1 MIIPGL
7 ERFDSPVVIINQLYK
22 GEDWGVVARYVS
34 RQHIEGG
41 ESEAKIG
48 WHLSVTFPDFED
60 VDLDRVFGTL
70 EAALEYGI
78 NQIVS
83 GNLTPATSPACEMRS
98 KVYSFGDYERIA

>member
-7 ERFDSPVVIINQLYK
+7 ERFDSPVVIINQLYE
-22 GEDWGVVARYVS
+22 GEDWGVVARYIS
-34 RQHIEGG
+34 RPDVEGR

-78 NQIVS
+78 EQVVS
-83 GNLTPATSPACEMRS
+83 GKLTPATSPACEMRS
-98 KVYSFGDYERIA
+98 KVYSFGDYEKIA

>member
-22 GEDWGVVARYVS
+22 GKDWGVVVRYVS
-34 RQHIEGG
+34 RQDIEGR

-60 VDLDRVFGTL
+60 VDLDRVFDTP

-78 NQIVS
+78 KQIIS
-83 GNLTPATSPACEMRS
+83 GNLTPATSPAGEMRS

>member
-34 RQHIEGG
+34 RQYIEGG

-83 GNLTPATSPACEMRS
+83 GNLAASASPQNETKC
-98 KVYSFGDYERIA
+98 KVYPFGQYKTIA